1 MTRIIP
7 YRVETP
13 LETLHAQLEYSVQ
26 FFGGKT
32 TITQNDLDII
42 QEAICAINNNQATDE
57 ARSTELLSD
66 LETEPDTWQPIG
78 GVVGKIVDKA
88 KHNRD
93 VRLMAEFAGY
103 EDDDIEDYFL

>member
-1 MTRIIP
+1 MTRTIP

-32 TITQNDLDII
+32 TITQNDLNII

-57 ARSTELLSD
+57 
-66 LETEPDTWQPIG
+66 TEPDPWQPIG

-93 VRLMAEFAGY
+93 VRLMAEWAGY